1 MAAGM
6 GLGMA
11 AGANLEAR
19 PQARVLVLFWQ
30 LLGLLVRAEAGPA
43 RSAQLTLVQDLIGSM
58 GLSATTKAQSIALLK
73 QVLGP
78 RGAKLSIPAVA
89 TNIRQAVAAAPVT
102 LDFVFEL
109 LVAVALAAGPLS
121 PARLKL
127 LLTYAPAL
135 GVDKVRLQHLVRLRQ
150 HELNLARS
158 FQGKPLAYQAFTL
171 PQPQQG
177 HHEPPL
183 AHEATPLLTA
193 AERHAQRRVHPALV
207 RYACDLL
214 ALERNFSLEQ
224 AAAATQLLVLH
235 YAPVQLERAH
245 MPRPLI
251 RLAQK
256 KVADAISAFNL
267 LRRI

>member
-1 MAAGM
+1 M
-6 GLGMA
+6 GTGP
-11 AGANLEAR
+11 NLEAR
-19 PQARVLVLFWQ
+19 ALVLFWQ
-30 LLGLLVRAEAGPA
+30 LTGLLVRAESGAA
-43 RSAQLTLVQDLIGSM
+43 RSAQLALVQDLIATM
-58 GLSATTKAQSIALLK
+58 GLSPTTKAQSIALLK
-73 QVLGP
+73 QVLGE
-78 RGAKLSIPAVA
+78 RGAQLSIPAVA
-89 TNIRQAVAAAPVT
+89 TQFKQVVNAAPVT

-109 LVAVALAAGPLS
+109 LVAVALAAGPLNQS
-121 PARLKL
+121 RLNL
-127 LLTYAPAL
+127 LLPFAAEL
-135 GVDKVRLQHLVRLRQ
+135 AVDKVRLQHIVHLRQ

-158 FQGKPLAYQAFTL
+158 LQGQPLAYQAFTL

-193 AERHAQRRVHPALV
+193 TERHAQRRVHPAV
-207 RYACDLL
+207 IANACDLL

-267 LRRI
+267 LRRL